1 MQYPEFAIEM
11 DVEGSVFVRFSI
23 QKDGSVTQ
31 IKVINRVNET
41 LDKEAKRVIRRMPK
55 WIPAEENGRKVESEY
70 TIPIAFEIN

>member
-31 IKVINRVNET
+31 IKVINGVN
-41 LDKEAKRVIRRMPK
+41 
-55 WIPAEENGRKVESEY
+55 
-70 TIPIAFEIN
+70 